1 MWWSRSWRRC
11 GLRIWIRT
19 FKRSERRRRL
29 GSRLMSGKE
38 RSRELKGRFRG
49 EKSIWMWHRIFRLE
63 RLWGRLSRCLERI
76 SSLLILMRI
85 LWINLMDHRFCQ
97 NLKLMMQL
105 LIEFRENKWFR
116 SWWKNDDAELQAS
129 KGFTL
134 QNSSMWLKIQDFF
147 LKSRLDHNLQR
158 RKEKRK
164 RREVAV
170 EVEHQVQRRK
180 GRKVR
185 KRRRSSFL
193 FILMDL
199 LIMVDQKQLI
209 LADEK
214 LNCYDDSMEI
224 SFKLLKIRWTIL
236 VTFL

>member
-1 MWWSRSWRRC
+1 
-11 GLRIWIRT
+11 
-19 FKRSERRRRL
+19 
-29 GSRLMSGKE
+29 
-38 RSRELKGRFRG
+38 
-49 EKSIWMWHRIFRLE
+49 
-63 RLWGRLSRCLERI
+63 
-76 SSLLILMRI
+76 
-85 LWINLMDHRFCQ
+85 MDHRFCQ

-134 QNSSMWLKIQDFF
+134 LNSLMWLKIQDFF
-147 LKSRLDHNLQR
+147 LKSRLDHNLLRKRVKR
-158 RKEKRK
+158 RK
-164 RREVAV
+164 REVAV

-199 LIMVDQKQLI
+199 LIMVDQKLLI
-209 LADEK
+209 LVDEK